1 MIDNLMGIL
10 MSIKTTDIIDI
21 VVVAYLIY
29 RLLGF
34 IKETRA
40 QRLFRGILLIVA
52 FFLVSEI
59 FNLSL
64 LNWLFTRLITV
75 GPIAVVI
82 LFQPEIRRGLEQ
94 IDGEAS

>member
-40 QRLFRGILLIVA
+40 QQLFRGILLIA
-52 FFLVSEI
+52 GSSEI
-59 FNLSL
+59 WARKRSMPRC
-64 LNWLFTRLITV
+64 T
-75 GPIAVVI
+75 
-82 LFQPEIRRGLEQ
+82 E
-94 IDGEAS
+94 

>member
-40 QRLFRGILLIVA
+40 LRDIQSEPAELAVHKTDHSRTHRGRHT
-52 FFLVSEI
+52 
-59 FNLSL
+59 LS
-64 LNWLFTRLITV
+64 
-75 GPIAVVI
+75 A
-82 LFQPEIRRGLEQ
+82 
-94 IDGEAS
+94 